1 MGEEKRGK
9 DFDQEVLAP
18 GSGVYEDDEDVQ
30 PLEIMGVTVPL
41 ENMFVAFILGPALF
55 GGFSIGV
62 QRALENAKSEAADG
76 PGSGSPG
83 SRFGNTASSASA
95 PTSRSPWTTGS
106 ASTAR
111 KPPMVSG
118 GGQVEGGVLSR
129 FFLRGAKT
137 PRQVAWRSFLAGTAV
152 CMTTAAVGVLCVRSF
167 FGVRNFQDV
176 RDGGSYCEWAC
187 AWCSIGRLCEVLSSR
202 SRALLT
208 RPFFV
213 RVRVRVCRPGLRGV
227 GRKLRVRWGL
237 NPLRTSEEDEEE
249 RARWIEAKRRR
260 LESRRSGHAHA
271 PQVSKGKADRE
282 QKLEPSLFGEH
293 GTVED
298 EG

>member
-9 DFDQEVLAP
+9 DFDREVLAT
-18 GSGVYEDDEDVQ
+18 GSGVYEDDDDVQ

-83 SRFGNTASSASA
+83 SRFGKTASSASA
-95 PTSRSPWTTGS
+95 LTSQSPWTAAGS
-106 ASTAR
+106 DFTAR

-152 CMTTAAVGVLCVRSF
+152 CMTTAAVGVLCIRSF
-167 FGVRNFQDV
+167 FGVRNFQDA
-176 RDGGSYCEWAC
+176 RDGGSCCERAC
-187 AWCSIGRLCEVLSSR
+187 AWSRARSADRGRLRRLNFMRYSHAC
-202 SRALLT
+202 
-208 RPFFV
+208 PFFV
-213 RVRVRVCRPGLRGV
+213 RARVCRQACA
-227 GRKLRVRWGL
+227 
-237 NPLRTSEEDEEE
+237 E
-249 RARWIEAKRRR
+249 
-260 LESRRSGHAHA
+260 
-271 PQVSKGKADRE
+271 
-282 QKLEPSLFGEH
+282 
-293 GTVED
+293 
-298 EG
+298 